1 MIDEGEITSLAD
13 LASLLERLGHGLTSI
28 FRGVREVDHT
38 LTPSIGRRRPVGDPS
53 ILRIEKRIFR
63 LFKEA
68 ALPYLS
74 FTPRNDW
81 EWLAVAQHH
90 GLPTRL
96 LDWTTNPLVAAYF
109 AIEWPSEGD
118 SIIYLYRAQETVN
131 PETSPGPFDVT
142 SVIRFRP
149 PHLDSRVV
157 AQGSIFTV
165 HPDPSVP
172 FDSPKVGRLLIP
184 NGVRRELKKT
194 LFKCGISRKTL
205 FPGLDGLARDLDWLH
220 TDVH

>member
-1 MIDEGEITSLAD
+1 MTDEGELRNLAD
-13 LASLLERLGHGLTSI
+13 IASLLERLGHGLASI
-28 FRGVREVDHT
+28 FRGVREIDHA
-38 LTPSIGRRRPVGDPS
+38 LIPSIGRRRPVSDPS
-53 ILRIEKRIFR
+53 LLRTEKRIFR

-109 AIEWPSEGD
+109 AVEWPSDGD
-118 SIIYLYRAQETVN
+118 SVVYVYTAQETVN
-131 PETSPGPFDVT
+131 ADDFPNPFDLT
-142 SVIRFRP
+142 SVMRFRP
-149 PHLDSRVV
+149 PHLNSRVV
-157 AQGSIFTV
+157 AQGSMFTV
-165 HPDPSVP
+165 HPDPSTP
-172 FDSPKVGRLLIP
+172 FDSPKVRRAIIP
-184 NGVRRELKKT
+184 TDARRQLKRS